1 MVTEIKVVLISFL
14 FWWIK
19 QLHWKSNNGKLLLY
33 KDGKKPKCLYNKA
46 QERVTKMTY
55 VIVTNPREREE
66 KLKGLVMNDDQLI

>member
-33 KDGKKPKCLYNKA
+33 KMEKKPKWLYNKA
-46 QERVTKMTY
+46 QKSVTKMTY
-55 VIVTNPREREE
+55 VRDHDLLILERE
-66 KLKGLVMNDDQLI
+66 KKN